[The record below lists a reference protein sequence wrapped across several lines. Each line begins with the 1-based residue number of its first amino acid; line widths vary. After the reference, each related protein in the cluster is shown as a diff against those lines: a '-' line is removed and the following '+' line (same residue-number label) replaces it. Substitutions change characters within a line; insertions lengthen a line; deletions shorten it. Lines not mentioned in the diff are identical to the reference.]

1 MRIWFVS
8 LAFVFG
14 LIGNLVGHSTQT
26 FAALE
31 NPGSCSLQSP
41 AEGKLR
47 LARVNAPAPLPVS
60 EPPLPAI
67 DNEGRDYLIR
77 TLVFEASGETEVGK
91 AAVAHV
97 ILNRAR
103 LGRWGGTIKEVVMR
117 PWQFEPWMTRRGEM
131 QRMAPHEARYR
142 DAARIADAVLL
153 GETPDPTAGATHFL
167 NPVIV
172 RERRGGSLPN
182 WARREGLPIGRHT
195 FYALD
200 GSLPAHAEEE
210 RFLRFRANRPS
221 C

>member
-1 MRIWFVS
+1 MRIWFLS
-8 LAFVFG
+8 FVFTFG
-14 LIGNLVGHSTQT
+14 FIGNLMGHSAQT

-31 NPGSCSLQSP
+31 NPGSCFSP
-41 AEGKLR
+41 PPGEGTMR
-47 LARVNAPAPLPVS
+47 FARVDALLSGAGQELP
-60 EPPLPAI
+60 PI
-67 DNEGRDYLIR
+67 DGEARDYLIR
-77 TLVFEASGETEVGK
+77 TLVFEASGETEIGK

-103 LGRWGGTIKEVVMR
+103 IGKWGGTVKDVVMR
-117 PWQFEPWMTRRGEM
+117 PWQFEPWMTRRSEM
-131 QRMAPHEARYR
+131 ESLAPHDARYR

-153 GETPDPTAGATHFL
+153 GEMPDPTAGATHFL

-172 RERRGGSLPN
+172 RDRRGGSLPT

-200 GSLPAHAEEE
+200 AHLPVHAEDETY
-210 RFLRFRANRPS
+210 LRFRPARPS

>member
-1 MRIWFVS
+1 LRIWFLS
-8 LAFVFG
+8 LAFALG

-31 NPGSCSLQSP
+31 NPASCSLPSP
-41 AEGKLR
+41 VEAKLR
-47 LARVNAPAPLPVS
+47 LARADGRLLGS

-77 TLVFEASGETEVGK
+77 TLVFEASGETEIGK

-103 LGRWGGTIKEVVMR
+103 LGRWGDTIKEVVMR
-117 PWQFEPWMTRRGEM
+117 PWQFEPWMTRRSEM
-131 QRMAPHEARYR
+131 ERMAPHEARYL
-142 DAARIADAVLL
+142 DAARVADAVLL
-153 GETPDPTAGATHFL
+153 GEMPDPTAGATHFL

-172 RERRGGSLPN
+172 RERRGGTLPN

-200 GSLPAHAEEE
+200 GRLPAHAEDEI
-210 RFLRFRANRPS
+210 FLRFRPARPS

>member
-1 MRIWFVS
+1 MRIWFLS
-8 LAFVFG
+8 LAFAFG

-31 NPGSCSLQSP
+31 DPGSCSLHSP

-47 LARVNAPAPLPVS
+47 FARVNAPLPLS
-60 EPPLPAI
+60 EPALPAI

-77 TLVFEASGETEVGK
+77 TLVFEAGGETEIGK

-103 LGRWGGTIKEVVMR
+103 LGKWGDNVKEVVMR

-131 QRMAPHEARYR
+131 ERMAPHEARYR

-153 GETPDPTAGATHFL
+153 GEMPDPTAGATHFL

-172 RERRGGSLPN
+172 RERRGGTLPK

-200 GSLPAHAEEE
+200 GRLPAHAEHEP
-210 RFLRFRANRPS
+210 FLRFRPPPPS